1 MTSFRERLEVGPW
14 LQAGRPLDGA
24 EAFSLLAQRALSEAV
39 PRPYCIYIHVP
50 FCSSRC
56 SFCALYTN
64 IVTEGQDETSD
75 RFSEI
80 LMRSIREHPQRGKGT
95 APTTVHFG
103 GGTPMFL
110 GAERLRRLNET
121 IRDHF
126 GDSESCEWALE
137 TTTSSVTPSSMQAW
151 LEAGFSRVHLGV
163 QTLNEDLRRRIGRH
177 ETASAVLEKIR
188 NLLAADFL
196 VSVDLIIGLAGS
208 NEEILAGDLEQLHEA
223 GIRMFSICELR
234 HLRQTETRQQ
244 NRVAES
250 ERNFGYWEVIWD
262 FMSRQK
268 LVPIHLG
275 QFARGAEDN
284 LYFTHP
290 ARGEDCIALGP
301 YAHGSSG
308 HIYYSNKLLPEFE
321 SAIRSRT
328 SPIEAGV
335 AYRAGEQRI
344 RQMESE
350 LLTHSVRPETVAA
363 MEENFADGF
372 RRVWDSLR
380 ADGLIAETAGRSYR
394 VTRSGGWFLGNI
406 IHEMRGLSDD

>member
-24 EAFSLLAQRALSEAV
+24 EAFSLLAQREDSETD
-39 PRPYCIYIHVP
+39 RPYCIYVHVP
-50 FCSSRC
+50 FCTSRC

-64 IVTEGQDETSD
+64 IVTERQEEISD
-75 RFSEI
+75 QFAEI
-80 LMRSIREHPQRGKGT
+80 LIRSVREHPQRGRST

-137 TTTSSVTPSSMQAW
+137 TTTSSVTESSMESW
-151 LEAGFSRVHLGV
+151 RDAGFSRVHLGV
-163 QTLNEDLRRRIGRH
+163 QTLNDDLRRRIGRH
-177 ETASAVLEKIR
+177 EPANTILEKIR
-188 NLLAADFL
+188 SLLAADFL

-208 NEEILAGDLEQLHEA
+208 NEQILAGDLKQLHEA

-244 NRVAES
+244 QRVAES
-250 ERNFGYWEVIWD
+250 ERNFGYWEVIWE
-262 FMSRQK
+262 FMSRQC

-308 HIYYSNKLLPEFE
+308 HIYYSNKLLPGFE
-321 SAIRSRT
+321 MAVRNGAT
-328 SPIEAGV
+328 PIEAGV
-335 AYRAGEQRI
+335 AYRAGEQLI
-344 RQMESE
+344 RQLESE
-350 LLTHSVRPETVAA
+350 LLTHSVRPATVEA
-363 MEENFADGF
+363 MGEIFEERFQRA
-372 RRVWDSLR
+372 WDCFR
-380 ADGLIAETAGRSYR
+380 ADGLIEETVSQSYR